1 MSLTISVCVGII
13 GGVAITRLSFIRTGL
28 GSVLS
33 PSGDEEGVSDQ
44 ESLLSPLSVGSSIGG
59 SREDLGEDE
68 LSSSPANTDGET
80 DYIEEDLP
88 PSCPAH
94 VQALTIPPPK
104 HTSGS
109 SSSRAKKV
117 CCV

>member
-1 MSLTISVCVGII
+1 MCLVLPSLGYP
-13 GGVAITRLSFIRTGL
+13 LSTGL

-68 LSSSPANTDGET
+68 FSSSPANTDGET
-80 DYIEEDLP
+80 DYIDEDLP

-94 VQALTIPPPK
+94 VQVLTIPPPK
-104 HTSGS
+104 HTGGS
-109 SSSRAKKV
+109 SSARAKKV
-117 CCV
+117 CACVCSDTK